1 MDSKAFFK
9 LSYGL
14 YIVTSKNDNQESG
27 CVINTMTQVTAEPS
41 QVCITLNKENYTT
54 QIIEKSGVFNV
65 SVLLEKVPMETIR
78 TFGFQCG
85 KDVNKFENI
94 AYETDVNDVKYLTEN
109 TAAMFA
115 CRVKKT
121 VDVGTHLMFISE
133 VEDAQTLSDETVLTY
148 AAYHD
153 KKNGTTHLRVHHHM
167 LKKQRS
173 KVGVVMFVD
182 LFMRAKLY
190 QKIIFA
196 QYVRLMQ
203 VIFIKFKKRAVKHTL

>member
-65 SVLLEKVPMETIR
+65 SVLLEKVPMEIIR

-153 KKNGTTHLRVHHHM
+153 KKNGTTPKSAPSYVEETT
-167 LKKQRS
+167 KQGWRCDVCGFIYEGETLPEEYICPIC
-173 KVGVVMFVD
+173 KVDASHFH
-182 LFMRAKLY
+182 
-190 QKIIFA
+190 KI
-196 QYVRLMQ
+196 
-203 VIFIKFKKRAVKHTL
+203 